1 MNKLFKVAGIYPTTT
16 TTSYVLTKDELIISI
31 TTESPKLDEEVV
43 FEDLSSY
50 IIYPGFND
58 SHMHL
63 MGYGASLSQCL
74 LSDVDSIDA
83 LKEQL
88 SAYCLKH
95 SFEVITG
102 RGWNQD
108 LFKEKRLPNRYD
120 LDACCSDRPVVLYR
134 TCGHIAVLNSK
145 AISHFKLTADMSI
158 EGGAIDSVEG
168 ELTGILR
175 ENALGLVKIEPN
187 KEQLMS
193 FVETAQDH
201 LMAYGITS
209 VQTDDLI
216 MVEKENF
223 AIVQEAFKSLVDQN
237 KLKIRVNEQSQFFT
251 PDLLKSAINEG
262 YKQNKKHG
270 RYTDGPLKILADG
283 SLGSRTAKIRNG
295 YYDAPNENGIYIHS
309 EETLRELIKTCQ
321 EAKLDIAIHGIGDAT
336 IELILSLFENVSTG
350 RNSIIHCQIMDND
363 LISKMAQQGVSA
375 LVQPVFL
382 EYDMTIVP
390 ERVGLELA
398 QTSYAYKTMLEK
410 GIALAFGSDA
420 PVEDPNPMRGL
431 YYAIYRE
438 RPDGLAY
445 FKDEGISFKEAFDA
459 YTTAGAYFSY
469 EEHIKGKLEPGF
481 MADFF
486 AVSKSLESLHPTEL
500 LKAKVEKT
508 YIGGECTFSR
518 A

>member
-1 MNKLFKVAGIYPTTT
+1 MFKLFKVAGVYPNTMTP
-16 TTSYVLTKDELIISI
+16 SYVLTKDELIIDI
-31 TTESPKLDEEVV
+31 TSESPNIDEETQ

-74 LSDVDSIDA
+74 LSDIHSIDA

-88 SAYCLKH
+88 SAYCSNH
-95 SFEVITG
+95 NFEIITG

-108 LFKEKRLPNRYD
+108 LFEEKRLPNRYD

-145 AISHFKLTADMSI
+145 AIAHFKLTADLSI
-158 EGGAIDSVEG
+158 NGGAIDSVDG
-168 ELTGILR
+168 ELTGIIR
-175 ENALGLVKIEPN
+175 ENALGLVKIEPT

-193 FVETAQDH
+193 FVEIAQAR

-216 MVEKENF
+216 MVEKENY
-223 AIVQEAFKSLVDQN
+223 AVVQEAFKSLVDQN

-251 PDLLKSAINEG
+251 PSLLKEAIDNG
-262 YKQNKKHG
+262 YTQNKKHG

-295 YYDAPNENGIYIHS
+295 YCDAPTENGIYIHS
-309 EETLRELIKTCQ
+309 EDTLREFVKICQ

-336 IELILSLFENVSTG
+336 IELILSLLENASTG
-350 RNSIIHCQIMDND
+350 RNSIIHCQIMDDD
-363 LISKMAQQGVSA
+363 LIWKMAQQGISA

-390 ERVGLELA
+390 ERVGFELA
-398 QTSYAYKTMLEK
+398 QTSYAYKTMLAK
-410 GIALAFGSDA
+410 GISLAFGSDA
-420 PVEDPNPMRGL
+420 PVEDPNPMRSL
-431 YYAIYRE
+431 YYAIHRE

-445 FKDEGISFKEAFDA
+445 FKEESISFEAAFEA
-459 YTTAGAYFSY
+459 YTATGAYFSY
-469 EEHIKGKLEPGF
+469 EAHIKGKLESGYI
-481 MADFF
+481 ADFF
-486 AVSKSLESLHPTEL
+486 AVSKPLESLTPEEL
-500 LKAKVEKT
+500 LKVKVEKT
-508 YIGGECTFSR
+508 YIGGECTFSLT
-518 A
+518 

>member
-1 MNKLFKVAGIYPTTT
+1 MYKLFKVAGIYPTSTT
-16 TTSYVLTKDELIISI
+16 PSYVLTKEELIIAI
-31 TTESPKLDEEVV
+31 TTESPKLNEEVS

-74 LSDVDSIDA
+74 LSDVYSIDD

-88 SAYCLKH
+88 SDYCLKH
-95 SFEVITG
+95 SFKVISG

-134 TCGHIAVLNSK
+134 TCGHIAILNSK
-145 AISHFKLTADMSI
+145 AIEHFKLTADMTI
-158 EGGAIDSVEG
+158 TGGAFDSIDG
-168 ELTGILR
+168 ELTGIIR
-175 ENALGLVKIEPN
+175 ENALGLVKIEPS
-187 KEQLMS
+187 KEQLMTY
-193 FVETAQDH
+193 VETAQEH

-216 MVEKENF
+216 MVEKENY
-223 AIVQEAFKSLVDQN
+223 AVVQDAFKSLVDQN

-251 PDLLKSAINEG
+251 PTLLKEAINKG
-262 YKQNKKHG
+262 YQQNKKYG

-283 SLGSRTAKIRNG
+283 SLGSRTAKIRKG
-295 YYDAPNENGIYIHS
+295 YQDAPNENGIYIHS
-309 EETLRELIKTCQ
+309 EEMLREFVKICH

-336 IELILSLFENVSTG
+336 IELILSLFENASKG
-350 RNSIIHCQIMDND
+350 RNSIIHCQIMDDD
-363 LISKMAQQGVSA
+363 LILKMAQKGISA

-390 ERVGLELA
+390 ERVGHALA
-398 QTSYAYKTMLEK
+398 QTSYAYKTMLTK
-410 GIALAFGSDA
+410 GITLSFGSDT
-420 PVEDPNPMRGL
+420 PVEDPNPMRSL

-445 FKDEGISFKEAFDA
+445 FKEEGISFEAAFNA
-459 YTTAGAYFSY
+459 YTAAGAYFSY
-469 EEHIKGKLEPGF
+469 EEHIKGKLEPGY

-486 AVSKSLESLHPTEL
+486 AVSKPLESLTPEAL
-500 LKAKVEKT
+500 LKVKVEKT

-518 A
+518 T